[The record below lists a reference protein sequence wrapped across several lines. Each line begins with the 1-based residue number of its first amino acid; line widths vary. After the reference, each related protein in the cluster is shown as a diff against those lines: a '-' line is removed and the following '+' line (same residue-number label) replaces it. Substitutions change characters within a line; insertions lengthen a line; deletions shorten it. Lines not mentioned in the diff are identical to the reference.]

1 MKFKVLGQ
9 LEVTRHDGTRV
20 EFKQPRQRQLLMVFL
35 LNANRPVSAKELAE
49 ALWDDPWGDS
59 RAGALRTH
67 IWSLRRLLIPEQR
80 LTKEVA
86 GYLFRVYVGELDLDT
101 FRKCASAGRSA
112 FATGEFRLAESSLD
126 EAIRLWSEP
135 ALADLPPTSKGVLS
149 AVKLIGER
157 DVTVELLTDVRME
170 LGQHRELLPELQAQ
184 VTEHPEN
191 ESLWARLLL
200 ALYRSGQQVRALE
213 AYGTAR
219 DILVSEYGVDPG
231 PKLKQLHH
239 QILCSDPALD
249 VMYP

>member
-1 MKFKVLGQ
+1 M
-9 LEVTRHDGTRV
+9 
-20 EFKQPRQRQLLMVFL
+20 
-35 LNANRPVSAKELAE
+35 
-49 ALWDDPWGDS
+49 
-59 RAGALRTH
+59 
-67 IWSLRRLLIPEQR
+67 
-80 LTKEVA
+80 
-86 GYLFRVYVGELDLDT
+86 
-101 FRKCASAGRSA
+101 
-112 FATGEFRLAESSLD
+112 
-126 EAIRLWSEP
+126 
-135 ALADLPPTSKGVLS
+135 

-157 DVTVELLTDVRME
+157 DVTVELITDVRME
-170 LGQHRELLPELQAQ
+170 LGQHRELLPELQAR

-239 QILCSDPALD
+239 QILCSDPVLD